1 MWLNLRGVN
10 HQLVKIKNRNLILK
24 LIYERGSISRQEIS
38 RIIGL
43 TPATVTNITG
53 ELLEDGFIVELPSFE
68 EKAGSGRKAIP
79 LAINPASGYV
89 IGVDV
94 GPRMI
99 RIATSDLLGHLS
111 DIDSF
116 HYDPQDGEKLPDIL
130 IERLKALKDERN
142 IIGIG
147 IGIPGLIDSASR
159 ELKVSPN
166 LGWRNLKLADPI
178 EDAFE
183 LPVAVENNVKA
194 MALAEKWF
202 GKGKKSNNFVLV
214 YVSLGIGAGIIIDG
228 KIYRGANNG
237 AGEIGHTVVSEDGE
251 VCNCGKR
258 GCLETFA
265 SARAIV
271 KRFKGT
277 PGDEDTDINEIK
289 IAIEKGDEKAREIVE
304 RAGYYLGVGIS
315 NLVNMFDPEMIIL
328 SGRVIRL
335 GKVLLEPMRRSLE
348 SRLFSTDRIR
358 IEISEFGKEIGLY
371 GASALA
377 LQRFFYEKEEI

>member
-10 HQLVKIKNRNLILK
+10 HQLVKIQNRNLILK

-38 RIIGL
+38 KIIGL

-53 ELLEDGFIVELPSFE
+53 ELLEDGFIMELPSFE

-79 LAINPASGYV
+79 LAINPSSGYV
-89 IGVDV
+89 IGVDI
-94 GPRMI
+94 GPRI
-99 RIATSDLLGHLS
+99 VRISTSDLLGHLS
-111 DIDSF
+111 NIDTIQ
-116 HYDPQDGEKLPDIL
+116 YDDQTEERLLELLIEKLKVLIEDRDIL
-130 IERLKALKDERN
+130 
-142 IIGIG
+142 GIG
-147 IGIPGLIDSASR
+147 IGIPGLVDTVSG
-159 ELKVSPN
+159 ELKFSPN
-166 LGWRNLKLADPI
+166 LGWRNLKLAKPI
-178 EDAFE
+178 RDALG
-183 LPVAVENNVKA
+183 LPVVVENNVKT

-214 YVSLGIGAGIIIDG
+214 YVSLGIGAGVIIDG

-251 VCNCGKR
+251 ICNCGKR

-265 SARAIV
+265 SARAII
-271 KRFKGT
+271 KKFKGVS
-277 PGDEDTDINEIK
+277 GDEDSDINEIK
-289 IAIEKGDEKAREIVE
+289 IAIEKGENRAIEIVE
-304 RAGYYLGVGIS
+304 NAGYYLGIGIS

-335 GKVLLEPMRRSLE
+335 GKALLDPMRKSLE
-348 SRLFSTDRIR
+348 NRLFSTNKIR
-358 IEISEFGKEIGLY
+358 IEISELGKEIGLY

-377 LQRFFYEKEEI
+377 LQKFFYEKEEL

>member
-10 HQLVKIKNRNLILK
+10 HQLVKIQNRNLILK

-38 RIIGL
+38 KIIGL

-53 ELLEDGFIVELPSFE
+53 ELLEDGFITELPSFE

-79 LAINPASGYV
+79 LAINPSSGYV
-89 IGVDV
+89 IGVDI
-94 GPRMI
+94 GPRI
-99 RIATSDLLGHLS
+99 VRISTSDLLGHLS
-111 DIDSF
+111 NIDTIQ
-116 HYDPQDGEKLPDIL
+116 YDDQTEERLLELLIEKLKVLIEDRDIL
-130 IERLKALKDERN
+130 
-142 IIGIG
+142 GIG
-147 IGIPGLIDSASR
+147 IGIPGLVDTVSG
-159 ELKVSPN
+159 ELKFSPN
-166 LGWRNLKLADPI
+166 LGWRNLKLAKPI
-178 EDAFE
+178 RDALG
-183 LPVAVENNVKA
+183 LPVVVENNVKT

-214 YVSLGIGAGIIIDG
+214 YVSLGIGAGVIIDG

-251 VCNCGKR
+251 ICNCGKR

-271 KRFKGT
+271 KKFKGVS
-277 PGDEDTDINEIK
+277 GDEDSDINEIK
-289 IAIEKGDEKAREIVE
+289 TAIEKGENRAIEIVE
-304 RAGYYLGVGIS
+304 NAGYYLGIGIS

-335 GKVLLEPMRRSLE
+335 GKALLDPMKKALE
-348 SRLFSTDRIR
+348 DRLFSTNKIR
-358 IEISEFGKEIGLY
+358 IEISELGKEIGLY

-377 LQRFFYEKEEI
+377 LQKFFYEKEEL